1 VPPEATARARS
12 ESGAGSMARTTV
24 AYWQHVGTG
33 EVFAVRVDADG
44 RIVSACGPLSA
55 ADIGAALFG
64 DPARGAALCDLPMPA
79 DTPANAPTAGETG
92 AASLDHVPG
101 VTLDREADY
110 ITLPLWRSAR
120 PASAPHDVDG
130 DGA

>member
-1 VPPEATARARS
+1 
-12 ESGAGSMARTTV
+12 MARTTV

-44 RIVSACGPLSA
+44 QLVSARGPLSA

-64 DPARGAALCDLPMPA
+64 DPARGAAWCDLPMPA
-79 DTPANAPTAGETG
+79 NTPADAETDV
-92 AASLDHVPG
+92 ASLDHVPG
-101 VTLDREADY
+101 VTLDGEADY
-110 ITLPLWRSAR
+110 IILPLWHSAR
-120 PASAPHDVDG
+120 PATGRHDDDG

>member
-1 VPPEATARARS
+1 
-12 ESGAGSMARTTV
+12 MARTTV

-44 RIVSACGPLSA
+44 QLVSARGPLSA

-64 DPARGAALCDLPMPA
+64 DPAPGAAWRDLPTPA
-79 DTPANAPTAGETG
+79 DEETG
-92 AASLDHVPG
+92 IVSLDHVPG
-101 VTLDREADY
+101 VTLDREAEY
-110 ITLPLWRSAR
+110 ITLPLWRSVR
-120 PASAPHDVDG
+120 PATAPHDANG

>member
-1 VPPEATARARS
+1 
-12 ESGAGSMARTTV
+12 MARTTV

-44 RIVSACGPLSA
+44 QLVSARGPLSA

-64 DPARGAALCDLPMPA
+64 DPARGTALCDLPMPA
-79 DTPANAPTAGETG
+79 DAETDV
-92 AASLDHVPG
+92 ASLDHVPG
-101 VTLDREADY
+101 VTLDGEADY
-110 ITLPLWRSAR
+110 IILPLWHSAR
-120 PASAPHDVDG
+120 PATGCHDDDG